1 MSEGEKVSC
10 LVRAKKQ
17 YSIAIF
23 LVSGTLSVVLNKI
36 LYGIEAPGIN
46 GSAPHK
52 FEKPW
57 FTNWAMFLGMTLCL
71 VGFEV
76 TRAVM
81 KAKGKPTPV
90 TPRKLY
96 WAILI
101 PAMCDM
107 IASFLM
113 GVGLLWIPG
122 SIWQM
127 LRGSI
132 IIFTAILKVTY
143 RKKTLLPAEITGIC
157 IVVAALVVVGYSSF
171 HTPGEVEDAEVLS
184 SSLDSGSGA
193 AASLWSS
200 LVSSSGAGGKGDGL
214 SPALTIALGILLV
227 VLAQA
232 LQATQTIVEEKLLH
246 DVDAPA
252 TLIVGMEGLYG
263 LLLCSCI
270 SMPIAYFLPGP
281 EGQGLHENTL
291 DSFVMLWKNPALLWV
306 CIAYVVVILVFNLF
320 GMMITQVTDAMVRN
334 IMEPIR
340 TLLVWVTMVFI
351 CYVCTHQHMGE
362 RVNTWSLLQLG
373 GFLILSVGVL
383 IYNDVIRF
391 KCLRPKKP
399 VSELGTD
406 TPADSEQ
413 QPLLINSTSAAS
425 STTA

>member
-1 MSEGEKVSC
+1 MSGAEEGSGEGAAVQAGC
-10 LVRAKKQ
+10 LQRTKKQ
-17 YSIAIF
+17 YSIVTF
-23 LVSGTLSVVLNKI
+23 LISGTMSVVVNKI
-36 LYGIEAPGIN
+36 LYGIEAPGAK
-46 GSAPHK
+46 GSAPHR

-76 TRAVM
+76 TRAIKKVR
-81 KAKGKPTPV
+81 GKPTPH

-96 WAILI
+96 WAIAI
-101 PAMCDM
+101 PALCDM
-107 IASFLM
+107 VASFLM

-122 SIWQM
+122 SVWQM

-143 RKKTLLPAEITGIC
+143 RKKRLLPAEILGIC
-157 IVVAALVVVGYSSF
+157 IVVVGIAVVGFSSF
-171 HTPGEVEDAEVLS
+171 LTPGEVEDANGAANASS
-184 SSLDSGSGA
+184 SSLLLSDSS
-193 AASLWSS
+193 
-200 LVSSSGAGGKGDGL
+200 VSSVSQASQAAEGMPK
-214 SPALTIALGILLV
+214 ALKISLGILLV

-270 SMPIAYFLPGP
+270 SMPIAYFLPGE
-281 EGQGLHENTL
+281 EGQGLHEDTL
-291 DSFVMLWKNPALLWV
+291 DSFAMIGYSQVLLWV
-306 CIAYVVVILVFNLF
+306 CVLYVLVILVFNLF

-351 CYVCTHQHMGE
+351 CYVCTHKRMGE
-362 RVNTWSLLQLG
+362 RVNYWSLLQLA
-373 GFLILSVGVL
+373 GFVTLSIGVL
-383 IYNDVIRF
+383 IYNDVISC
-391 KCLRPKKP
+391 KCLRP
-399 VSELGTD
+399 
-406 TPADSEQ
+406 
-413 QPLLINSTSAAS
+413 AAS
-425 STTA
+425 SEQEPLIVNGNSKDDKEQP